1 MEQEP
6 EEESEDDDEEEEEE
20 EMRMQRNEEPFPFPV
35 LAPPEEFQNC
45 LSPSAMYDVS
55 MSTYHHHQQRRTTTT
70 TPPNGVVAR
79 HVASEPTMRTTG
91 GGGCG
96 NLVRSTVSSPAYSQ
110 DSGKSSCQCPV
121 RFCWFKLLVLR
132 KKGDKNRLSF
142 QLLSHYLTI

>member
-79 HVASEPTMRTTG
+79 HVASEPIMRTTG
-91 GGGCG
+91 CGGGG

-110 DSGKSSCQCPV
+110 DSGKSACSV
-121 RFCWFKLLVLR
+121 RFCWFKLLVRR
-132 KKGDKNRLSF
+132 KKGAKNRLSF
-142 QLLSHYLTI
+142 QYLTII